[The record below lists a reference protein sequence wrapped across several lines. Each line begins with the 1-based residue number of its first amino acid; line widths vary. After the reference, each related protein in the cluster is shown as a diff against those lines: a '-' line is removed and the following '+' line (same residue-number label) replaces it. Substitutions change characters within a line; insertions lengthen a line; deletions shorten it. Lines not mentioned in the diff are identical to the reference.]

1 LRSRHRGIIEAVC
14 PSFDRSRDD
23 NSPDFQCAFSGLKC
37 ESLRDPT
44 FGTASVSR
52 SQVVFPVFNFFH
64 LPHTLRVLFSK
75 LHLKFKSHFVKEI
88 KVAINGFGRIGR
100 TLTRILQQ
108 HPDIRIHAVND
119 LADAPT
125 LAHLLK
131 YDSIHGRFPGDIEQ
145 RDKCFFIDDRVIQVY
160 NEDDPASLP
169 WYDFDIDVVI
179 EATGKFKSTEKSTAH
194 LQAGAK
200 KVIISAPP
208 EDTATKMVVIGIND
222 HLLDG
227 SEKIVS
233 NASCTTNS
241 VAPLIKVLQDNW
253 GIEQAYITTVHS
265 YTSDQKLHDAPHRDW
280 RRGRAAAQSI
290 VPTTTGAAKA
300 ITRIFPELNGRLG
313 GAGIRVPVPNGS
325 LTDLSCILHKEA
337 SPEEINA
344 AFLKAS
350 EGELRNI
357 MEYTSDPI
365 VSIDIIGNPHSCI
378 FDSKLT
384 SALGKMVKV
393 VGWYDNEWGY
403 SSRLV
408 DLIRKIA

>member
-1 LRSRHRGIIEAVC
+1 M
-14 PSFDRSRDD
+14 
-23 NSPDFQCAFSGLKC
+23 
-37 ESLRDPT
+37 
-44 FGTASVSR
+44 
-52 SQVVFPVFNFFH
+52 
-64 LPHTLRVLFSK
+64 
-75 LHLKFKSHFVKEI
+75 KEI

-100 TLTRILQQ
+100 TLARVLHQQ
-108 HPDIRIHAVND
+108 PDIRICAVND

-131 YDSIHGRFPGDIEQ
+131 YDSIHGRFPGEVEA
-145 RDKCFFIDDRVIQVY
+145 RDKCFFIDDQAVQVY

-179 EATGKFKSTEKSTAH
+179 ESTGKFKSTEKSKAH

-208 EDTATKMVVIGIND
+208 EDTETKMIVVGIND
-222 HLLDG
+222 HLIDG
-227 SEKIVS
+227 SERVIS

-241 VAPLIKVLQDNW
+241 AAPLIKVLQDNW

-290 VPTTTGAAKA
+290 VPTSTGAAKA
-300 ITRIFPELNGRLG
+300 ITRIFPELQGKLG

-325 LTDLSCILHKEA
+325 LTDLSCILNAEVSIA
-337 SPEEINA
+337 EINEKFAQA
-344 AFLKAS
+344 AGGSMSHIL
-350 EGELRNI
+350 
-357 MEYTSDPI
+357 EYTSDPI
-365 VSIDIIGNPHSCI
+365 VSIDIVGNPNSCI
-378 FDSKLT
+378 FDSQLT
-384 SALGKMVKV
+384 SALGRMVKV

-403 SSRLV
+403 SNRLA
-408 DLIRKIA
+408 DLIRRIA